1 MNSRRDALK
10 ALIVAAAA
18 SHAAFAQHEHGSPEL
33 VQIKKSTAKSVAFSA
48 EELALTAVLVDLIL
62 PRSDTPGA
70 SDVGVPLILDA
81 VAGKNAVFKKQWQAG
96 LKWLN
101 EGRNFRSLPQEEQVA
116 VLTPVSRET
125 TSAGGKFFK
134 LAKDSTIDAYYST
147 RDGLMTE
154 LGWHGNT
161 FLKEFK
167 GCTHPEH
174 QV

>member
-18 SHAAFAQHEHGSPEL
+18 SQAVSAQHEHGAADL
-33 VQIKKSTAKSVAFSA
+33 VKLTKTAKPVAFSA
-48 EELALTAVLVDLIL
+48 EELALTAALVDLII

-70 SDVGVPLILDA
+70 LDAGVPIILDA
-81 VAGKNAVFKKQWQAG
+81 VAAKNAAFKKQWLAG
-96 LKWLN
+96 LQWLN
-101 EGRNFRSLPQEEQVA
+101 QGRTFRSLTQEQQVA
-116 VLTPVSRET
+116 ILTPVSMET

-147 RDGLMTE
+147 REGLITE

>member
-10 ALIVAAAA
+10 ALIAAAAA
-18 SHAAFAQHEHGSPEL
+18 SQAVYAQHEHGSADL
-33 VQIKKSTAKSVAFSA
+33 VQVKKAAKPVAFSA
-48 EELALTAVLVDLIL
+48 DELALTAVLVDLII

-70 SDVGVPLILDA
+70 SDAGVPLILDA
-81 VAGKNAVFKKQWQAG
+81 VAAKNAAFKKQWLAG
-96 LKWLN
+96 LQWLN
-101 EGRNFRSLPQEEQVA
+101 EGSAFRALTQEQQVA
-116 VLTPVSRET
+116 ILTPVSIEST
-125 TSAGGKFFK
+125 TAGGKFFK

-147 RDGLMTE
+147 REGLVSE

>member
-18 SHAAFAQHEHGSPEL
+18 SQAVYAQHEHGAPDL
-33 VQIKKSTAKSVAFSA
+33 VQVKKAAKPVAFSA
-48 EELALTAVLVDLIL
+48 DEFALTAVLVDLII

-70 SDVGVPLILDA
+70 SDAGVPLILDA
-81 VAGKNAVFKKQWQAG
+81 VATKNAAFKKQWLAG
-96 LKWLN
+96 LQWLN
-101 EGRNFRSLPQEEQVA
+101 EGRTFRTLTQEQQVA
-116 VLTPVSRET
+116 ILTPVSIESS
-125 TSAGGKFFK
+125 SAGGKFFK

-147 RDGLMTE
+147 REGLVAE

>member
-18 SHAAFAQHEHGSPEL
+18 SQAKYAQQEHGAADL
-33 VQIKKSTAKSVAFSA
+33 VQVNKAAKPVAFTA
-48 EELALTAVLVDLIL
+48 EELALTAVLVDLII

-70 SDVGVPLILDA
+70 SDAGVPFILDA
-81 VAGKNAVFKKQWQAG
+81 VAAKNAAFKKQWLAG
-96 LKWLN
+96 LQWLN
-101 EGRNFRSLPQEEQVA
+101 DGRNFQSLPHEQQVA
-116 VLTPVSRET
+116 ILTPASMERA
-125 TSAGGKFFK
+125 SAGGKFFK

-147 RDGLMTE
+147 RDGLMVE

>member
-18 SHAAFAQHEHGSPEL
+18 SQAVYAQHEHGSGDL
-33 VQIKKSTAKSVAFSA
+33 VQVKKAAKPVAFSA
-48 EELALTAVLVDLIL
+48 DELALTAVLVDLII
-62 PRSDTPGA
+62 PRSETPGA
-70 SDVGVPLILDA
+70 SDAGVPLILDA
-81 VAGKNAVFKKQWQAG
+81 VAAKNAAFKKQWLAG
-96 LKWLN
+96 LQWLN
-101 EGRNFRSLPQEEQVA
+101 EGRTFRSLTQEQQVA
-116 VLTPVSRET
+116 ILTPVSRET

-147 RDGLMTE
+147 REGLISE